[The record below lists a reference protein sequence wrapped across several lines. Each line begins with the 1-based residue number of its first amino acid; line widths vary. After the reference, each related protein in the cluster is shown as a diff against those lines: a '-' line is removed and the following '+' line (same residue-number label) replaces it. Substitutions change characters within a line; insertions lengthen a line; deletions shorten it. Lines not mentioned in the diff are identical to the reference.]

1 MHDRWEGA
9 YYTSP
14 KPSLDQVKN
23 CNDEL
28 QDYHDQTQD
37 PCHVFHNKN
46 LLEKAP
52 LHWGVMEYCIPF
64 TGEQTK
70 TLLNSKN

>member
-23 CNDEL
+23 RSYQL
-28 QDYHDQTQD
+28 QGYRDQTQD
-37 PCHVFHNKN
+37 PCHVFHNKPFCC
-46 LLEKAP
+46 KAP
-52 LHWGVMEYCIPF
+52 LHWGVLWNTADLLQFQSKRI
-64 TGEQTK
+64 QT
-70 TLLNSKN
+70 